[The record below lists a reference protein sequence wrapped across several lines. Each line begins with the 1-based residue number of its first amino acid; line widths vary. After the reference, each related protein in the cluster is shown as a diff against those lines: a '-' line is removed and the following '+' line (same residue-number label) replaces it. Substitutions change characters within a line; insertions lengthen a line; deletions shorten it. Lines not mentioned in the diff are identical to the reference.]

1 MSMFSLE
8 GRKVIITG
16 AGRGIGAELAKD
28 FARAGADLM
37 LVSRTQSD
45 LDKVAAEIKEFA
57 PNQIAIGYACDVSDP
72 EAVAAMVDEADKN

>member
-1 MSMFSLE
+1 MSIFSLE
-8 GRKVIITG
+8 GKKVIITG

-45 LDKVAAEIKEFA
+45 LDNVAAEI
-57 PNQIAIGYACDVSDP
+57 
-72 EAVAAMVDEADKN
+72 

>member
-8 GRKVIITG
+8 GKKVIITG

-57 PNQIAIGYACDVSDP
+57 PNQTVIGHACDV
-72 EAVAAMVDEADKN
+72 